1 MWLKLPGFWEESLEL
16 LFQGLWEVWLKLPE
30 FLGGVARATVS
41 GSLGGVARAI
51 WMLTEMD

>member
-1 MWLKLPGFWEESLEL
+1 VLSGSLRAVAKAT
-16 LFQGLWEVWLKLPE
+16 W

-51 WMLTEMD
+51 LMLTEMD